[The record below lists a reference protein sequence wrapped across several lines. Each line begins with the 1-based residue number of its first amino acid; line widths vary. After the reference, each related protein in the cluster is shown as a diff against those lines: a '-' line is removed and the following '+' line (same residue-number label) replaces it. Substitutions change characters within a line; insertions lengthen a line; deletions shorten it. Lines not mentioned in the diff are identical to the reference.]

1 MDGVVIIGGGKGGTR
16 VAQELRSL
24 GHRGPVTIIDEDPEF
39 PYDRPPL
46 SKQFLMGKAPLPA
59 FSLFPEDFFARNAID
74 LRVGRTVEA
83 IDRTKQ
89 VVIERNGRETGYDT
103 LVLAMG
109 ATARK
114 LPLAGSDLKGVFYLR
129 SAGDAQS
136 LHSALQTGKNVLV
149 IGGGFI
155 GFEVASSAVSFGCE
169 VTVVEKSSV
178 AMGRAVPKF
187 ISQRVLEAH
196 RERGVRV
203 YLDRGIEHLIG
214 DGHVQAAVLSDG
226 TRVPCDVV
234 VVGIGASPR
243 TDLAVSAGLQT
254 DDGIVVDAFLRTSDP
269 RVYALGDVCRFPD
282 PSGGALTRLESWRNA
297 DEQAK
302 HVAEHICGTEKP
314 YSGLP
319 SFWSDQFDSTLRIV
333 GTPSRGVGTV
343 VRTLSAHSA
352 MEFSLD
358 ATGHIVGASAFGV
371 LGEVG
376 KEIRATEHLIKRGV
390 VTVAEQLANP
400 AISLKSLLKTESG

>member
-1 MDGVVIIGGGKGGTR
+1 MDRVVVIGGGKGGTR
-16 VAQELRSL
+16 VAQELRAL

-46 SKQFLMGKAPLPA
+46 SKNFLMGKSPLSA
-59 FSLFPEDFFARNAID
+59 FNLLPEDFFALNAID
-74 LRVGRTVEA
+74 LRVGRAVEA
-83 IDRTKQ
+83 IDRTRQ
-89 VVIERNGRETGYDT
+89 VVIERDGRETGYDT

-109 ATARK
+109 ASARR
-114 LPLAGSDLKGVFYLR
+114 LPVAGSDLKGVFYLR

-136 LHSALQTGKNVLV
+136 LRAALKTGKNVLV

-155 GFEVASSAVSFGCE
+155 GLEVAASAVSLGCE

-178 AMGRAVPKF
+178 AMGRAVPTF
-187 ISQRVLEAH
+187 ISQRVLAVH

-203 YLDRGIEHLIG
+203 HLDTGIDCLVG
-214 DGHVQAAVLSDG
+214 DGHVQTAVLLDG

-234 VVGIGASPR
+234 VVGIGAVPR
-243 TDLAVSAGLQT
+243 TALAVSAGLQT
-254 DDGIVVDAFLRTSDP
+254 DNGIVVDAFLKTSDP

-302 HVAEHICGTEKP
+302 HVAEQICGIEKP
-314 YSGLP
+314 YGGLP
-319 SFWSDQFDSTLRIV
+319 SFWSDQFDSTLQIV

-343 VRTLSAHSA
+343 VRTLNAHSA

-358 ATGHIVGASAFGV
+358 AAGHIVGASAFGL

-376 KEIRATEHLIKRGV
+376 KEIRAAEHLIRRCV
-390 VTVAEQLANP
+390 VTVAERLADP
-400 AISLKSLLKTESG
+400 AVSLKSLLKN